1 MGNFTIKLLPGETV
15 VELAKRL
22 TPIYGANAIAI
33 AKQHVDSMVNDA
45 KWQTYK
51 RRRLTLQT

>member
-22 TPIYGANAIAI
+22 TPIYGANAMAI
-33 AKQHVDSMVNDA
+33 AKQHVDSM
-45 KWQTYK
+45 W
-51 RRRLTLQT
+51 